1 MRDDLAGKRT
11 GERIQILRERRGLSR
26 PVLAGLVGMSAS
38 WLKGIENGRRLPPRL
53 PVLVKLAEALGV
65 GDLTVLAGSDLDL
78 GGSQSLP
85 VASFARIPH
94 DAVPAIRD
102 AVRDPMLTPPDR
114 PVGAEGLPGR
124 VSDAWVLWHQSPQ
137 HRTDTGRVLPSLL
150 TDTRAAARGAGPGQ
164 RAASALLAD
173 VYALVQHVT
182 VWASEPEL
190 AWTVA
195 DRAMTAAQAADTPAA
210 LASAAWTLG
219 MVHRTTGDIDGA
231 LDLATGALDVL
242 APRLDD
248 SGHDMAGMAGSLM
261 LHAALTCARAG
272 REGDAWRYWD
282 QATNVAKRLP
292 AGYYHPWTMFGTANI
307 ALHAV
312 SINADLSKSAAA
324 RSQAEQIDPAQIPS
338 RERRGRLGV
347 EIARSYHQRRDYTA
361 MLHWLEYAHQT
372 APDSVH
378 YSPSARQMT
387 ADTLDHGG
395 ALVTQ
400 RARDLAAS
408 ISLHL

>member
-1 MRDDLAGKRT
+1 MPDDLAGKRT

-38 WLKGIENGRRLPPRL
+38 WLKGIEQGRRLPPRL
-53 PVLVKLAEALGV
+53 PVLVKLAEALAV
-65 GDLTVLAGSDLDL
+65 GDLTALAGTDLDL
-78 GGSQSLP
+78 GAAHPLP

-102 AVRDPMLTPPDR
+102 AVRDPMLTPPSR
-114 PVGAEGLPGR
+114 PVDAEALPGR
-124 VSDAWVLWHQSPQ
+124 VVDAWVLWHQSPQ
-137 HRTDTGRVLPSLL
+137 HRADTGRVLPALL
-150 TDTRAAARGAGPGQ
+150 TDSRAAARTPGPGQ
-164 RAASALLAD
+164 RAANAVLAD

-219 MVHRTTGDIDGA
+219 MVHRTVGDIDGA
-231 LDLATGALDVL
+231 LSLATGAIGLL
-242 APRLDD
+242 APRLDHG
-248 SGHDMAGMAGSLM
+248 GHDLAGMTGSLM
-261 LHAALTCARAG
+261 LHAALTSARAG

-282 QATNVAKRLP
+282 QATALAKRLP
-292 AGYYHPWTMFGTANI
+292 AGYHHPWTMFGTANI

-347 EIARSYHQRRDYTA
+347 EIARTYHQRRDYTA
-361 MLHWLEYAHQT
+361 TLHWLEYAHQT

-378 YSPSARQMT
+378 YSPVARQMT

-395 ALVTQ
+395 TLITQ
-400 RARDLAAS
+400 RARDLATS